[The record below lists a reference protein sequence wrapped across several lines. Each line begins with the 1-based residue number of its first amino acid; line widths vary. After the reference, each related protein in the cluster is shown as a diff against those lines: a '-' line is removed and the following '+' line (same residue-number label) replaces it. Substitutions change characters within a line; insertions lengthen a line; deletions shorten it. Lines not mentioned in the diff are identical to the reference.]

1 MLQKT
6 YTFKKILIDLPAG
19 WTGRRHWPIGMVVVS
34 GIGVVTGIASVVV
47 VMTKNISYN
56 DYF

>member
-1 MLQKT
+1 
-6 YTFKKILIDLPAG
+6 
-19 WTGRRHWPIGMVVVS
+19 MVVVS

-47 VMTKNISYN
+47 VMTTNISYN

>member
-1 MLQKT
+1 MLQKP

-47 VMTKNISYN
+47 VMTKNISII
-56 DYF
+56 